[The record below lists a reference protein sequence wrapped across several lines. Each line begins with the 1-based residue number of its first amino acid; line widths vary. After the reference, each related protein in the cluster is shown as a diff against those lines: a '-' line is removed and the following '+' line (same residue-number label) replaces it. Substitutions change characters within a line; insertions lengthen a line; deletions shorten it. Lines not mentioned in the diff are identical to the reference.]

1 MILYNT
7 KTILFFLLNS
17 SILMSPNY
25 CFTLGRMVV
34 LYAGIYLAVCFKKR
48 VNYFAKNNDSVHNSM
63 CVSFLLSLIN
73 Q

>member
-1 MILYNT
+1 
-7 KTILFFLLNS
+7 
-17 SILMSPNY
+17 MSPNY

-34 LYAGIYLAVCFKKR
+34 LYVGIYLAVYFKKR
-48 VNYFAKNNDSVHNSM
+48 VNYFANNNDSVHNST